1 MPSKADILFHPIR
14 LRIVQE
20 LSKSDYPGLELLH
33 QLQDVPQAT
42 FYRHLKVLVDHNLVQ
57 VVEESAG
64 AKEKVYTL
72 SKDGSRMT
80 ADDVKD
86 LSPEEHMQM
95 MTVFTSQLLLDAE
108 TYFESRPDY
117 TAAKFGYGKVELHL
131 SEDEWATFSKEL
143 SGLIQEYAK
152 LKRRPETTTVTLT
165 QYLIPETKK
174 GGQSHET

>member
-1 MPSKADILFHPIR
+1 MLSKADILFHPIR

-33 QLQDVPQAT
+33 QLQDIPQAT
-42 FYRHLKVLVDHNLVQ
+42 FYRHLKVLVDHDLVH

-64 AKEKVYTL
+64 MKEKIYTL

-86 LSPEEHMQM
+86 LLPEEHMQM

-108 TYFESRPDY
+108 TYFASRPDFS
-117 TAAKFGYGKVELHL
+117 TAKFGYGKVDLHL
-131 SEDEWATFSKEL
+131 REDEWGAFSKEL
-143 SGLIQEYAK
+143 GALIEKYAK
-152 LKRRPETTTVTLT
+152 LKRRPETTTLTLT

-174 GGQSHET
+174 GG